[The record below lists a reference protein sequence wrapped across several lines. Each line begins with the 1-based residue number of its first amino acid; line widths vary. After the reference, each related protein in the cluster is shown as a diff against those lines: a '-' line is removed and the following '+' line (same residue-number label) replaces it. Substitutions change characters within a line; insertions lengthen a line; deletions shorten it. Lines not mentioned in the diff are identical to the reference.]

1 MKKNNLSPSESTAH
15 KRYFEI
21 DFWRGLAICMMI
33 VFHFCFDLNFMGFAK
48 IPIFSNPFWLVYR
61 EFGVFIFLGIS
72 GFCLVL
78 EHQNGIRWKLF
89 WKRFLKLFIAG
100 GLITLGSYYYDPSKT
115 IWLGILQ
122 FYALASLL
130 GLYFLRWEKFNL
142 LLGVLIVALGFIG
155 NANEAKNFMGI
166 YWTWVGFGTMHL
178 STLEIFPLV
187 PFFGYF
193 LVGIYLGK
201 KLLPTHPDY
210 FFHEIAPESPLNR
223 FFAFFGRYSLLT
235 YLLHQP
241 ILIGLLYAWKY
252 LNP

>member
-1 MKKNNLSPSESTAH
+1 MKIKRPSDGQS
-15 KRYFEI
+15 KPCRRYLEI

-33 VFHFCFDLNFMGFAK
+33 VFHFCFDLRFMGFAR
-48 IPIFSNPFWLVYR
+48 IPIFTNPFWLLYR
-61 EFGVFIFLGIS
+61 ESGVFIFLAIS

-78 EHQNGIRWKLF
+78 EHGQGIRWKRF
-89 WKRFLKLFIAG
+89 WIRFAKLAIAG
-100 GLITLGSYYYDPSKT
+100 GLISLATYYYDAPKT

-130 GLYFLRWEKFNL
+130 GLYFLRWERLNL
-142 LLGVLIVALGFIG
+142 LLGVLIIGLGFIG
-155 NANEAKNFMGI
+155 NVNEAKNFIGAP
-166 YWTWVGFGTMHL
+166 WTWLGFGTMSL

-201 KLLPTHPDY
+201 RLIPNHAGGP
-210 FFHEIAPESPLNR
+210 FFLEIPPQPPLTR
-223 FFAFFGRYSLLT
+223 FVAFCGRHSLLV

-241 ILIGLLYAWKY
+241 FLLGILYLLK
-252 LNP
+252 P